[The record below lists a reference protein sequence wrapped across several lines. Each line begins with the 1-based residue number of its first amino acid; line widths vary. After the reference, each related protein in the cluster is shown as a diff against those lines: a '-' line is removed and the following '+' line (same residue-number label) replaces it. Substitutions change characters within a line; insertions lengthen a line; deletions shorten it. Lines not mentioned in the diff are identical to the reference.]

1 MLSPTNHLQI
11 HMHYIVPY
19 FVSVY
24 YIVSLYSKMCIIL
37 STVYIVNMY
46 NKMCIILSTVF
57 ITIIITNNLK
67 IRVITNFN
75 NKTIHLELQIIK
87 ILSKLAI
94 RLIGNLLAINLIN
107 HLKEQTLLES
117 TIKVSLNKTSNSN

>member
-1 MLSPTNHLQI
+1 MAKIGILIRINKTKAHLINRTGNLLISRQAI
-11 HMHYIVPY
+11 A
-19 FVSVY
+19 
-24 YIVSLYSKMCIIL
+24 
-37 STVYIVNMY
+37 
-46 NKMCIILSTVF
+46 NKTKTSNRINFNQF